1 MNERDFDQL
10 VASVKQAGAIKRGK
24 MKPGRRIQM
33 DSADIRMI
41 RKKLN
46 KSQSEF
52 ALMIGVSVST
62 LQNWE
67 QRRRRP
73 EGPARAPAE
82 NRCRES
88 RNGGAVVECLGKPQL
103 LRRIQNGADSLVG
116 TFRCSVILA

>member
-62 LQNWE
+62 LQNWGAGTSSP
-67 QRRRRP
+67 RRACF
-73 EGPARAPAE
+73 GP
-82 NRCRES
+82 C
-88 RNGGAVVECLGKPQL
+88 
-103 LRRIQNGADSLVG
+103 
-116 TFRCSVILA
+116 